1 MHRILRDTQLDPG
14 YLEFEVTEGSIIHD
28 PENAVSDLQDLKKL
42 GVRIAMDD
50 FGTGYSSLRYLR
62 ELPID
67 VVKIDKSFVQELPSN
82 PDDVEI
88 VTAIIAMARGL
99 YLEVIA
105 EGVETQQ
112 QYMLQ
117 ASLGRFADTRA

>member
-1 MHRILRDTQLDPG
+1 VHRILRDTQLDPG

>member
-1 MHRILRDTQLDPG
+1 
-14 YLEFEVTEGSIIHD
+14 
-28 PENAVSDLQDLKKL
+28 
-42 GVRIAMDD
+42 MDD

-67 VVKIDKSFVQELPSN
+67 TVKIDRSFVQDTPAD

-99 YLEVIA
+99 KLEVVA
-105 EGVETQQ
+105 EGVETDEQLDLL
-112 QYMLQ
+112 MN
-117 ASLGRFADTRA
+117 LGCDKAQGYWYSRPLPAADFVHWMDITTPIQFELRS